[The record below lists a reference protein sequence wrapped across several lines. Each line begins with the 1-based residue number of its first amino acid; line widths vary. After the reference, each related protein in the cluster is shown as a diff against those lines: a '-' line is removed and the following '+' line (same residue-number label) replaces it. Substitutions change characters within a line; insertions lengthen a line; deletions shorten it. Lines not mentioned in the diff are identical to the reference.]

1 MQNTDYISLHF
12 ALYCFVETTYNEAN
26 LNQSLLSMTEVVP
39 TNKMA
44 KIFVWLAWIIAL
56 ALLMFLFQDVLDE
69 QYNPNSRPEMR
80 LTKSGQAE
88 VILDQNRQGHY
99 VARGTIND
107 TAVTFLLDTGATQV
121 SIPSHIAKQLGL
133 VAQGNYRVQT
143 ANGSVT
149 VYKTEIAQLSLG
161 NIFLYNVAAHI
172 NPAMKSDEILLG
184 MSALK
189 QVDFHQTGKQLIL
202 REPL

>member
-1 MQNTDYISLHF
+1 
-12 ALYCFVETTYNEAN
+12 
-26 LNQSLLSMTEVVP
+26 MTEVDP

-56 ALLMFLFQDVLDE
+56 ALLMFFFQDVLDE
-69 QYNPNSRPEMR
+69 QYNPNTQPEMR
-80 LTKSGQAE
+80 LTAGGQAE
-88 VILDQNRQGHY
+88 VILAQNRQGHY

-107 TAVTFLLDTGATQV
+107 TPVPFLLDTGATQV
-121 SIPSHIAKQLGL
+121 SIPAHIADKLGL
-133 VAQGNYRVQT
+133 IAQGNYRVQT
-143 ANGSVT
+143 ANGSIT
-149 VYKTEIAQLSLG
+149 VYKTEITQLSLG

-189 QVDFHQTGKQLIL
+189 QVDFQQTGKQLIL